1 MPFFS
6 ICIPQHN
13 RTSFLIEA
21 CRHLKLQTCQDFEV
35 CISDDCSTDGRA
47 EELQQFL
54 RESQISFVYRRQ
66 KKNRRYDGNLRTAIG
81 LASGEYCILMGN
93 DDCLAEDT
101 TLESLR
107 ANLRN
112 HPQTGVV
119 ITNFKD
125 FATGQITRRIVR
137 TGNLGGGPQVA
148 VRSFRNAS
156 FVSGVIF
163 RTDRAQTHATD
174 LWDGSEMYQMYIAS
188 RIIAEGNELLE
199 LDVVA
204 VRKDM
209 TIPGESVDS
218 YENRPRL
225 NPCPIVERK
234 TTLLQLGALVSDAV
248 RPYAGK
254 QLAWYEFQILLQVL
268 FFTYPFCIL
277 NARRVQSWKYAAGNC
292 LGMRPKNLF
301 FQMHFP
307 LLHRWLLGSIFF
319 GVTCA
324 ALLMPISFFDACQP
338 KLFAF
343 SKSILRRT
351 RTA

>member
-54 RESQISFVYRRQ
+54 RESQIPFVYCRQ
-66 KKNRRYDGNLRTAIG
+66 EKNRRYDGNLRAAIG
-81 LASGEYCILMGN
+81 LASGEYCVLMGN
-93 DDCLAEDT
+93 DDCLAEDA

-107 ANLRN
+107 AMLTK
-112 HPQTGVV
+112 HPQTGVA
-119 ITNFKD
+119 ITNFKA
-125 FATGQITRRIVR
+125 FSSGQITRRIVR
-137 TGNLGGGPQVA
+137 TGNLGSGPQVA
-148 VRSFRNAS
+148 VRSFRNVS

-163 RTDRAQTHATD
+163 RRDRAQANATD
-174 LWDGSEMYQMYIAS
+174 RWDGSEMYQMYMAS
-188 RIIAEGNELLE
+188 RIIAEGYELLE

-254 QLAWYEFQILLQVL
+254 QSVWYDVQILLQVL

-277 NARRVQSWKYAAGNC
+277 NARRVQSWKFAAGNC

-301 FQMHFP
+301 SQMDFP
-307 LLHRWLLGSIFF
+307 LVHRWFLGSIFF
-319 GVTCA
+319 AVSCA
-324 ALLMPISFFDACQP
+324 ALLMPITFFDACQP
-338 KLFAF
+338 KLFAI

>member
-21 CRHLKLQTCQDFEV
+21 CRHLKLQTCQDFEI
-35 CISDDCSTDGRA
+35 CISDDCSTDGRD

-54 RESQISFVYRRQ
+54 RESQISFVYCRQ
-66 KKNRRYDGNLRTAIG
+66 EKNRRYDGNLRAAIG

-107 ANLRN
+107 AMLTK
-112 HPQTGVV
+112 HPQTGVA
-119 ITNFKD
+119 ITNFKA
-125 FATGQITRRIVR
+125 FSSGQITRRIVR
-137 TGNLGGGPQVA
+137 TGNLGSGPQVA
-148 VRSFRNAS
+148 VRSFRNVS

-163 RTDRAQTHATD
+163 RRDRAQANATD
-174 LWDGSEMYQMYIAS
+174 RWDGSEMYQMYMAS
-188 RIIAEGNELLE
+188 RIIAEGYELLE
-199 LDVVA
+199 LDMVA

-225 NPCPIVERK
+225 SPCPIVERK

-254 QLAWYEFQILLQVL
+254 QLVWYDVQILLQVL

-277 NARRVQSWKYAAGNC
+277 NARRVQSWKFAAGNC

-301 FQMHFP
+301 SQMEFP
-307 LLHRWLLGSIFF
+307 LLQRWFLGGIFF
-319 GVTCA
+319 AVSCA

-338 KLFAF
+338 KLFAI

-351 RTA
+351 

>member
-21 CRHLKLQTCQDFEV
+21 CRHLKAQTCQDFEI
-35 CISDDCSTDGRA
+35 CIADDCSTDGRG
-47 EELQQFL
+47 EELQQHL

-66 KKNRRYDGNLRTAIG
+66 EKNRRYDGNLRTAIG
-81 LASGEYCILMGN
+81 LASGEYCLLMGN
-93 DDCLAEDT
+93 DDCLAEET

-107 ANLRN
+107 AILRN
-112 HPQTGVV
+112 HPQTGVA

-125 FATGQITRRIVR
+125 FASGQITRRIVR
-137 TGNLGGGPQVA
+137 TENLGSGPRVA
-148 VRSFRNAS
+148 IRSFRNVS

-163 RTDRAQTHATD
+163 RRDRAQAHATD
-174 LWDGSEMYQMYIAS
+174 RWDGSEMYQMYIAS
-188 RIIAEGNELLE
+188 RIIAEGYELLE
-199 LDVVA
+199 LDMVV

-209 TIPGESVDS
+209 KIAGESVDS

-225 NPCPIVERK
+225 DPCPIVERK

-248 RPYAGK
+248 RPHAGK
-254 QLAWYEFQILLQVL
+254 QLARHEVQILLQVL

-277 NARRVQSWKYAAGNC
+277 QARRVQSWKYAAGNC

-301 FQMHFP
+301 SQMHFSP
-307 LLHRWLLGSIFF
+307 FHRWFLGGVFF
-319 GVTCA
+319 TVSCA

-338 KLFAF
+338 KLFAI

-351 RTA
+351 

>member
-21 CRHLKLQTCQDFEV
+21 CRQLKLQTCQDFEI
-35 CISDDCSTDGRA
+35 CISDDCSTDGRG

-54 RESQISFVYRRQ
+54 RESQIAFVYRRQ
-66 KKNRRYDGNLRTAIG
+66 ERNRRYDGNLRAAIG

-93 DDCLAEDT
+93 DDCLADDT
-101 TLESLR
+101 TLESL
-107 ANLRN
+107 LGILTN
-112 HPQTGVV
+112 HPQTGVA

-125 FATGQITRRIVR
+125 FASGEITRRMVR
-137 TGNLGGGPQVA
+137 TGNLGSGPQVA
-148 VRSFRNAS
+148 VRSFRNVS

-163 RTDRAQTHATD
+163 RRDRAQAHATD
-174 LWDGSEMYQMYIAS
+174 RWDGSEMYQMYVAS
-188 RIIAEGNELLE
+188 RIVAEGYDLLE
-199 LDVVA
+199 LDMVA

-209 TIPGESVDS
+209 TIPGEAVDS
-218 YENRPRL
+218 YGNRPRL

-248 RPYAGK
+248 RPFAGK
-254 QLAWYEFQILLQVL
+254 QLVWYEVQILLQVL

-277 NARRVQSWKYAAGNC
+277 NARRVQSWKFAAGNC

-301 FQMHFP
+301 SQMDLP

-319 GVTCA
+319 AVTCA
-324 ALLMPISFFDACQP
+324 ALVMPLSLFDAWQP
-338 KLFAF
+338 KLFAI
-343 SKSILRRT
+343 SKSILQRT
-351 RTA
+351 